1 MATTPN
7 SNPGS
12 NPNQLSEKDLKRLI
26 DLLQKID
33 KLSEVAA
40 INMANQA
47 QSAGN
52 ARQQL
57 DRLEGEW
64 NDITGDISYAT
75 KGFKEIQEAIKN
87 TNEGIN
93 ASVKVYKVFG
103 SIAEDI
109 QRYQRDISQM
119 SEKDV
124 TKLREKVEAQK
135 LNLETAN
142 ELLKDNKTD
151 IEGEQK
157 TLDLLKSQNELA
169 QKNYQTLIDSLKQKE
184 KTHGLSK
191 TETNN
196 LEKFTESL
204 KETKREYTS
213 INNQIKDNNT
223 SLTQIESTLIQN
235 NAALKGFDG
244 LVEGVEL
251 TLQRLSKEVRFK
263 NVEDLDKHFKNIIEE
278 SQSTDENLS
287 KITKSFTSISSIA
300 QKVEDHQSGAN
311 KLSEKDAKKLLE
323 KLESERKSLSNRYEL
338 LKLEEQRLKVSKKS
352 NQETLDNTKQE
363 IDILEA
369 KSSLTKDEE
378 EKLKTFKTQYQTL
391 SQAQNKITEDL
402 EVNEVLQEKISGY
415 IDKQNKAYN
424 TTVDNL
430 EKIKKQQENI
440 RKASGLGGLAIESLG
455 KAFSKMGLGGLSS
468 AMGLDEA
475 KEKMKE
481 ISEEITNGGEKAAG
495 LVGKFKVLGAGL
507 SVIGKNIFSY
517 LTDPLTLVTGLVAGV
532 VASVK
537 GLISLFEESAK
548 FTGDISKSFGLSA
561 DEASRIGDNLR
572 SAAGSDFFMTTEE
585 SRKAFDMMA
594 NATGV
599 INESFS
605 NSKAVTAMNDLVTYA
620 GYSTE
625 EAEKLYSLSQ
635 LNNQSV
641 DDTVSSLQ
649 GQLKV
654 LQVNNKLRINE
665 KQAVEMVAKASA
677 TVRMNLGANPKKLA
691 DAAFYASKLGM
702 TLDEISSAA
711 EQTLNF
717 ESAIQNQLEYQV
729 LTGKEINIDAYQQ
742 AAASGDAAAASK
754 ELNKLIEEQGPNIEK
769 NTFAQEALSKT
780 LGISREQLMKSI
792 QLQKLQKKLGGE
804 QVDIEKAINLKMKE
818 GLSYEE
824 AAAEVGKDGYKSILE
839 QNKNAQVFSR
849 TVAEIKESF
858 MTALSG
864 SEGFKKL
871 FSKENIAGYVET
883 IQNDIIPAVTKLA
896 ELAGE
901 FIEYLSKPE
910 NIQVLK
916 DGFNGLIDTVK
927 SLKEPIKWVIENL
940 GTIVKVLGAIIL
952 LNFAGKFIGNITSMG
967 KAVGGLISSL
977 GKAGSLMTGLG
988 KSKIPSATP
997 SVTPSP
1003 SPTPS
1008 PAGGGGGRG
1017 GNQANNFT
1025 KGINAN
1031 AMLKGA
1037 AAILVLSAA
1046 LYVAA
1051 KAFQEFGQVKWEDV
1065 AKGTVAL
1072 GALTLAAYGVSKIE
1086 KDILKGAL
1094 AIGVLG
1100 ASLIPAAFALKM
1112 FTDIKWEDMAK
1123 AGVALVGLGAA
1134 GAIFGSILP
1143 LMLSGAVAIAALGA
1157 SLLPLAAA
1165 LRLAGPG
1172 LESFGEMVKSVLEG
1186 IVPVIDTAGKA
1197 IKGVL
1202 EGIGSVIESVGK
1214 SISGVVTSIA
1224 DSIVKLSSIDAPNL
1238 YAVAGGIGALGVSLA
1253 AFGGGGILAGVG
1265 SAIGEFFGGDPVEK
1279 FNKFASIDAEQ
1290 LNTVSTSINNVS
1302 TSMSSFQNS
1311 LDSEK
1316 INSISNSIE
1325 SLGEKLVSFYETD
1338 FSDTEVAAQL
1348 QELTN
1353 IDSSKIVTL
1362 AEAIAKLSESFSG
1375 LNGTLSNMGD
1385 IAPVVTVTEEF
1396 VKLHKTV
1403 TATPLEQAV
1412 ESVKTGVKNTYEQ
1425 AKSWVTSLVSDA
1437 AVSQKLN
1444 VSQTSDSVIQMR
1456 DGVVQVQDG
1465 NLNPNGGLVIS
1476 KFQKGQLQ
1484 PVAQG
1489 IKEDK
1494 AYLTPNSISP
1504 PETNIN
1510 KNQSVV
1516 NNAVNNNAVNNTSS
1530 SNTSTAN
1537 IDSKELLVALK
1548 AIENVLTNIN
1558 SKEGVVQLNGQTVG
1572 KVLSPIIVREINNTS
1587 ISV

>member
-1 MATTPN
+1 MAVTPN
-7 SNPGS
+7 NNPGS
-12 NPNQLSEKDLKRLI
+12 NSTQLNEKELKRLI
-26 DLLQKID
+26 ELLQKID
-33 KLSEVAA
+33 KLSEIAA
-40 INMANQA
+40 INTANQA

-52 ARQQL
+52 AHQQL
-57 DRLEGEW
+57 TRLESDW
-64 NDITGDISYAT
+64 KDITGNISYAAEGFRKVLEEI
-75 KGFKEIQEAIKN
+75 KGS
-87 TNEGIN
+87 NEGIN
-93 ASVKVYKVFG
+93 ESIKAYSKLS
-103 SIAEDI
+103 SIADQI
-109 QRYQRDISQM
+109 QGYQRDSSNL
-119 SEKDV
+119 SEKEIAKSLEKFKSE
-124 TKLREKVEAQK
+124 KLR
-135 LNLETAN
+135 LETAN
-142 ELLKDNKTD
+142 GLLESKKINL
-151 IEGEQK
+151 EGEQK
-157 TLDLLKSQNELA
+157 TLDILRSQNELA
-169 QKNYQTLIDSLKQKE
+169 QKNYQTIIDNLKQKE
-184 KTHGLSK
+184 KTNGLSEVEK
-191 TETNN
+191 EN
-196 LEKFTESL
+196 LKKFTESL
-204 KETKREYTS
+204 KETKNEYDS
-213 INNQIKDNNT
+213 INKRVENNNK
-223 SLTQIESTLIQN
+223 SLSKTEEIIIQN
-235 NAALKGFDG
+235 KAVLEDFDANAEG
-244 LVEGVEL
+244 LEL
-251 TLQRLSKEVRFK
+251 TIKKITKEIRQQ
-263 NVEDLDKHFKNIIEE
+263 NVGNLDKQFKDIVEE
-278 SQSTDENLS
+278 VQSTDEGLNKL
-287 KITKSFTSISSIA
+287 KKSFSTISSIA
-300 QKVEDHQSGAN
+300 QKIQDHQSGAN
-311 KLSEKDAKKLLE
+311 ELSEKDAKKLLE
-323 KLESERKSLSNRYEL
+323 KLNSERKRLINQSALY
-338 LKLEEQRLKVSKKS
+338 KLEEQKLKLD
-352 NQETLDNTKQE
+352 QESTQQE
-363 IDILEA
+363 ISRLETQKA
-369 KSSLTKDEE
+369 SGQWDEDKEKS
-378 EKLKTFKTQYQTL
+378 LKALLET
-391 SQAQNKITEDL
+391 QNKINDDL
-402 EVNEVLQEKISGY
+402 DINEATQKKISE
-415 IDKQNKAYN
+415 IVDKQNKAYN
-424 TTVDNL
+424 ITADNL
-430 EKIKKQQENI
+430 KKIKKEQENI
-440 RKASGLGGLAIESLG
+440 RKALGLSGLAVDSIGKAFNKLGLGGLTT
-455 KAFSKMGLGGLSS
+455 
-468 AMGLDEA
+468 AMGLDDA

-481 ISEEITNGGEKAAG
+481 VADRITDGGKKSAG
-495 LVGKFKVLGAGL
+495 LVGQFRILGAGL
-507 SVIGKNIFSY
+507 KEIGKNILKH
-517 LTDPLTLVTGLVAGV
+517 LTDPVTIVTGLVAGLT
-532 VASVK
+532 ASIK

-548 FTGDISKSFGLSA
+548 FTGDIAKSFGMSA
-561 DEASRIGDNLR
+561 SEASKIGDNLR
-572 SAAGSDFFMTTEE
+572 SVAGSDFFMTTEE
-585 SRKAFDMMA
+585 SRKAFDAMA
-594 NATGV
+594 SATGV
-599 INESFS
+599 INDSFS
-605 NSKAVTAMNDLVTYA
+605 DSKAVTAMNNLVTYA

-691 DAAFYASKLGM
+691 EAAFYATKLGM
-702 TLDEISSAA
+702 SLDEISSAA

-769 NTFAQEALSKT
+769 STFAQEALSKT

-871 FSKENIAGYVET
+871 FSKENIASYVET

-910 NIQVLK
+910 NIQALK

-997 SVTPSP
+997 SAA
-1003 SPTPS
+1003 PTPS
-1008 PAGGGGGRG
+1008 PAGG

-1031 AMLKGA
+1031 DMLKGA

-1051 KAFQEFGQVKWEDV
+1051 KAFQEFGQVKWKDV

-1072 GALTLAAYGVSKIE
+1072 GGLTIAALALGKIKGKVIE
-1086 KDILKGAL
+1086 GAL
-1094 AIGVLG
+1094 AIGILG
-1100 ASLIPAAFALKM
+1100 ASLYPAAKAFQEFGKV
-1112 FTDIKWEDMAK
+1112 KWKDMAK
-1123 AGVALVGLGAA
+1123 AGVALTGLGIAASILAPLVESGVLLMGAA
-1134 GAIFGSILP
+1134 G
-1143 LMLSGAVAIAALGA
+1143 IAALGL
-1157 SLLPLAAA
+1157 SLIPLAAA

-1172 LESFGEMVKSVLEG
+1172 LESFGKMVKSVLEG
-1186 IVPVIDTAGKA
+1186 IVPVIDAAGKA

-1224 DSIVKLSSIDAPNL
+1224 DSIVKLSSIDAINL

-1325 SLGEKLVSFYETD
+1325 SLGEKLVSFYEND
-1338 FSDTEVAAQL
+1338 FSDTEIAAQL

-1362 AEAIAKLSESFSG
+1362 AEAITKLSESFTG

-1385 IAPVVTVTEEF
+1385 ITPVVTVTEEF
-1396 VKLHKTV
+1396 IKLHKTV

-1412 ESVKTGVKNTYEQ
+1412 ESVKEGIQNAYNQ
-1425 AKSWVTSLVSDA
+1425 ATSWATSLVSDA

-1465 NLNPNGGLVIS
+1465 NLNPNGGLVIP

-1530 SNTSTAN
+1530 SNTATAN

-1572 KVLSPIIVREINNTS
+1572 RVLTPIMTPGIVRQINN
-1587 ISV
+1587 SVVLT

>member
-1 MATTPN
+1 
-7 SNPGS
+7 
-12 NPNQLSEKDLKRLI
+12 
-26 DLLQKID
+26 
-33 KLSEVAA
+33 
-40 INMANQA
+40 
-47 QSAGN
+47 
-52 ARQQL
+52 
-57 DRLEGEW
+57 
-64 NDITGDISYAT
+64 
-75 KGFKEIQEAIKN
+75 
-87 TNEGIN
+87 
-93 ASVKVYKVFG
+93 
-103 SIAEDI
+103 
-109 QRYQRDISQM
+109 
-119 SEKDV
+119 
-124 TKLREKVEAQK
+124 
-135 LNLETAN
+135 
-142 ELLKDNKTD
+142 
-151 IEGEQK
+151 
-157 TLDLLKSQNELA
+157 
-169 QKNYQTLIDSLKQKE
+169 
-184 KTHGLSK
+184 
-191 TETNN
+191 
-196 LEKFTESL
+196 
-204 KETKREYTS
+204 
-213 INNQIKDNNT
+213 
-223 SLTQIESTLIQN
+223 
-235 NAALKGFDG
+235 
-244 LVEGVEL
+244 
-251 TLQRLSKEVRFK
+251 
-263 NVEDLDKHFKNIIEE
+263 
-278 SQSTDENLS
+278 
-287 KITKSFTSISSIA
+287 
-300 QKVEDHQSGAN
+300 
-311 KLSEKDAKKLLE
+311 
-323 KLESERKSLSNRYEL
+323 
-338 LKLEEQRLKVSKKS
+338 
-352 NQETLDNTKQE
+352 
-363 IDILEA
+363 
-369 KSSLTKDEE
+369 
-378 EKLKTFKTQYQTL
+378 
-391 SQAQNKITEDL
+391 
-402 EVNEVLQEKISGY
+402 
-415 IDKQNKAYN
+415 
-424 TTVDNL
+424 
-430 EKIKKQQENI
+430 
-440 RKASGLGGLAIESLG
+440 
-455 KAFSKMGLGGLSS
+455 
-468 AMGLDEA
+468 
-475 KEKMKE
+475 
-481 ISEEITNGGEKAAG
+481 
-495 LVGKFKVLGAGL
+495 
-507 SVIGKNIFSY
+507 
-517 LTDPLTLVTGLVAGV
+517 
-532 VASVK
+532 
-537 GLISLFEESAK
+537 
-548 FTGDISKSFGLSA
+548 
-561 DEASRIGDNLR
+561 
-572 SAAGSDFFMTTEE
+572 MTTEE

-691 DAAFYASKLGM
+691 DAAFYATKLGM

-871 FSKENIAGYVET
+871 FSKENIAGYVKT
-883 IQNDIIPAVTKLA
+883 IQEDIIPAVIKLA
-896 ELAGE
+896 KLAGE
-901 FIEYLSKPE
+901 FIEFLTKDETKTFVKDLVSK
-910 NIQVLK
+910 
-916 DGFNGLIDTVK
+916 
-927 SLKEPIKWVIENL
+927 L
-940 GTIVKVLGAIIL
+940 GTVAKVLGAIIAI
-952 LNFAGKFIGNITSMG
+952 NFAGKLAGGILNIS
-967 KAVGGLISSL
+967 KAVGGLITGL
-977 GKAGSLMTGLG
+977 GKAGSLLAGLG

-997 SVTPSP
+997 SAAPSP
-1003 SPTPS
+1003 SPV
-1008 PAGGGGGRG
+1008 GGGGGMS

-1037 AAILVLSAA
+1037 AAILVLSSA

-1072 GALTLAAYGVSKIE
+1072 GGLTIAAYGISKI
-1086 KDILKGAL
+1086 KGKILEGAL
-1094 AIGVLG
+1094 AIGILG
-1100 ASLIPAAFALKM
+1100 ASLYPAAKAFQEFGKVN
-1112 FTDIKWEDMAK
+1112 WGDMAK
-1123 AGVALVGLGAA
+1123 AGVALTGLGIAAAVLAPLVESGMLLIGAA
-1134 GAIFGSILP
+1134 GIAALGLSLIPLAAALNLAEPGLIALGDVFSKVLVGIPPIINSIADGLVRLATEADP
-1143 LMLSGAVAIAALGA
+1143 INLIALGA
-1157 SLLPLAAA
+1157 SLSALA
-1165 LRLAGPG
+1165 
-1172 LESFGEMVKSVLEG
+1172 
-1186 IVPVIDTAGKA
+1186 I
-1197 IKGVL
+1197 
-1202 EGIGSVIESVGK
+1202 
-1214 SISGVVTSIA
+1214 
-1224 DSIVKLSSIDAPNL
+1224 
-1238 YAVAGGIGALGVSLA
+1238 GIGALGIA
-1253 AFGGGGILAGVG
+1253 AATAGIADAASSFLGGGGLFTLLERLIELSKVDFKPAAKSLKEGIIEIASIGAGIDLGPFEDIFEDLSDAIEEIDIDDLVAFASLANANLAGAAQNLITGFNSLVG
-1265 SAIGEFFGGDPVEK
+1265 INTKINLSPLEDTFDLLEDAISELNIDDLVAFASLANADLAGAGKKIIEGFNSLVGINTKINLSPLEDTFDLLEDVIDELNIDDLVAFASLANADLGTAGQKIIEGFNKLSSVDLKGINLGSLEDLFDELEDVLAELDFDQLNQFSQLVNINFTQLTTSLKEGITGLIKIGDISSELSKVEDTFDLLEDAISELDFDQLNQLSAINTSNLD
-1279 FNKFASIDAEQ
+1279 
-1290 LNTVSTSINNVS
+1290 TVSTSITNIG

-1316 INSISNSIE
+1316 INSISNSME
-1325 SLGEKLVSFYETD
+1325 SLGEKLVSFYEND
-1338 FSDTEVAAQL
+1338 FSGTEVAAQL
-1348 QELTN
+1348 QELAN

-1375 LNGTLSNMGD
+1375 LNGTLSSMGD

-1425 AKSWVTSLVSDA
+1425 AKSWVTSLVFDDA
-1437 AVSQKLN
+1437 IAQKLN
-1444 VSQTSDSVIQMR
+1444 TTQMSDGVVQMR
-1456 DGVVQVQDG
+1456 DGVVQVQDASS

-1504 PETNIN
+1504 PETNVN
-1510 KNQSVV
+1510 KNQSTV
-1516 NNAVNNNAVNNTSS
+1516 NNTVSNNAVNNTSS
-1530 SNTSTAN
+1530 ANTAATN
-1537 IDSKELLVALK
+1537 IDTKELVSALK

-1587 ISV
+1587 VSV